1 MKIQETRQKKRRFY
15 GCWTKTRTSMGARC
29 LRRWL
34 EQPLR
39 DSATINKRLE
49 SVKEFVGNTKMR
61 NNLYDI
67 LGDIRDIE
75 RLTSKIAYGSP
86 TPKDL
91 FALGSSLRSLPPI
104 KNMLEYAQSPMLKE
118 IKRKYFHVG

>member
-1 MKIQETRQKKRRFY
+1 
-15 GCWTKTRTSMGARC
+15 
-29 LRRWL
+29 
-34 EQPLR
+34 
-39 DSATINKRLE
+39 
-49 SVKEFVGNTKMR
+49 MR

-118 IKRKYFHVG
+118 IKENIFTLDEIADKLVRAIDDKPPNCS